1 VREGVFAGVE
11 GVVTELRHQCRIVLT
26 LSAVRQ
32 CFSLEVAL
40 DGLEMLSDPGTVHPA
55 GGAPALSY

>member
-1 VREGVFAGVE
+1 VRDGVFAGAE
-11 GVVTELRHQCRIVLT
+11 GVVTEFRHQCRVIIT

-40 DGLEMLSDPGTVHPA
+40 DDLEVLNKPVARPELRPIPA
-55 GGAPALSY
+55 YSY